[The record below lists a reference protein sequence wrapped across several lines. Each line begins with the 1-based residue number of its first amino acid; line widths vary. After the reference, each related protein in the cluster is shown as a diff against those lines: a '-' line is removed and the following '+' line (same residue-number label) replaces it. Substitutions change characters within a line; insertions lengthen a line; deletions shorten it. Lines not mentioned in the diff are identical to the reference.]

1 MFISLTSLSFISHNF
16 CHSLLKNTICYFVLS
31 AKYMTLGEQI
41 DFLNLISDIFVTITI
56 FLCMKIF
63 NVVLYNLLA
72 FASFQ
77 SQF

>member
-1 MFISLTSLSFISHNF
+1 M
-16 CHSLLKNTICYFVLS
+16 CPFVLS
-31 AKYMTLGEQI
+31 AKYMTPGEQI
-41 DFLNLISDIFVTITI
+41 DFLNLISDIFVMITV